1 MSMQEIQRL
10 LSNPFFLSAF
20 VKYETGKKIHKYEL
34 KAIIEECKEGYKQ
47 SINNIDMASIEKQ
60 EMIEGY
66 NRVADAVEYYVEQ
79 SLRIRE
85 RLEE

>member
-1 MSMQEIQRL
+1 MEEIQRL

-20 VKYETGKKIHKYEL
+20 VRHETGRKIHKYEL

-47 SINNIDMASIEKQ
+47 SINSTDVAFIEKQ
-60 EMIEGY
+60 VMIEGY
-66 NRVADAVEYYVEQ
+66 NRIADAVEHYVEQ
-79 SLRIRE
+79 SLRIRD